1 MAAFNPPPPPPP
13 IPRIDLGDP
22 KSVEQLLPTATG
34 VPHSGN
40 LATHVDTKTRK
51 AIEQGEFIDFVSLL
65 SENAAASPNVHELL
79 TLTLNGDSVP
89 IHFPSQRRA
98 KKVPIDSFDRWLSA
112 FIAYAI
118 VLLRAFPHRAA
129 DMFAYLSIIQS
140 AHKKFLG
147 LAWLAYDLDFRWRA
161 ARDPTLSWS
170 TIHPQLYLE
179 KFTGMSRSACYTC
192 GGADHMSH
200 TCPLSS
206 HRDRPSQPGD
216 PCRNCN
222 RGVAC
227 IRSPFPFPQM
237 FSPVCGEAH
246 PATTHSSQR
255 PGKPPKPSVHKW

>member
-1 MAAFNPPPPPPP
+1 MVAFNPPPPP

-22 KSVEQLLPTATG
+22 KFIEQLLPTATG

-40 LATHVDTKTRK
+40 LAAHVDAKTRK
-51 AIEQGEFIDFVSLL
+51 AIEQGEFVDFVLL
-65 SENAAASPNVHELL
+65 LPENATASPNVNELL

-98 KKVPIDSFDRWLSA
+98 KKVPIDRWLSA
-112 FIAYAI
+112 FVVYAT
-118 VLLRAFPHRAA
+118 VLLGAFPHRAA
-129 DMFAYLSIIQS
+129 GMFAYLSIIQL

-147 LAWLAYDLDFRWRA
+147 LAWLAYDLDFRRRA

-179 KFTGMSRSACYTC
+179 KFTGMSHSACYTC

-206 HRDRPSQPGD
+206 HRDRPSQAGD
-216 PCRNCN
+216 PCRNYN
-222 RGVAC
+222 RGVTC
-227 IRSPFPFPQM
+227 IRSSCPFPHRCSVPA
-237 FSPVCGEAH
+237 CGEAH

-255 PGKPPKPSVHKW
+255 PGKPPKPSDHKHR